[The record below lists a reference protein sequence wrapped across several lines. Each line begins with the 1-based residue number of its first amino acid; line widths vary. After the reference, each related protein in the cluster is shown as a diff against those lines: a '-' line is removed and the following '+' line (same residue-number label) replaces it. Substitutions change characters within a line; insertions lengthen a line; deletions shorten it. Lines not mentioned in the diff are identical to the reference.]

1 MRYANILIATDGS
14 ELAGEAVKHG
24 IALAMRISARL
35 AAVRQWL
42 HRCRSEPST
51 FRYIFLSPAVLLRI
65 DFPAE
70 AEAVA
75 FARQFGGRIT

>member
-1 MRYANILIATDGS
+1 MGMVFPVEIWIDD
-14 ELAGEAVKHG
+14 EEA
-24 IALAMRISARL
+24 LTERL

-51 FRYIFLSPAVLLRI
+51 FRYIFLSPAVLLQI
-65 DFPAE
+65 DFPAK

-75 FARQFGGRIT
+75 FARQSGGRIT

>member
-1 MRYANILIATDGS
+1 MGMVFPVEIWIDD
-14 ELAGEAVKHG
+14 EEALTV
-24 IALAMRISARL
+24 RL